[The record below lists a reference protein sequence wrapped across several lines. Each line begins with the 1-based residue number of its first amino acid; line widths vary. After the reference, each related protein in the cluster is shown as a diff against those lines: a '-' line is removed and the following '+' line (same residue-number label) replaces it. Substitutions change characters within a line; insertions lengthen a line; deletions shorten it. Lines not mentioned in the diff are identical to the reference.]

1 MQKNN
6 QQEKFIQSLKIARV
20 SSRFPPTKNCNTQRL
35 SAASVVGTVKKLPQ
49 QTLPFFHDH
58 PSARAM
64 TDQRTQKSS
73 PFLESFGLLQILFHL
88 QTLDGAIEGCFGAND
103 VDIAFASVSEALF
116 SALFGASS
124 TVEVDLIGGLCAW

>member
-1 MQKNN
+1 MINFYQSGTTVRLRKSLSSGYVKPFSYIEN
-6 QQEKFIQSLKIARV
+6 QPHSLTLSSVFYQITQFQFIQSLKIARV

-64 TDQRTQKSS
+64 TEQRTQKKLPISGE
-73 PFLESFGLLQILFHL
+73 L
-88 QTLDGAIEGCFGAND
+88 
-103 VDIAFASVSEALF
+103 
-116 SALFGASS
+116 
-124 TVEVDLIGGLCAW
+124 